1 MPMAMAS
8 MAAWPPYRTVL
19 TGLTGRGD
27 RVEVTILGHR
37 RNSHGPFYLKDKWPV
52 WTGPFEFRKYETG
65 EPQLV
70 PAGLL

>member
-1 MPMAMAS
+1 MRYFIEAGYVS
-8 MAAWPPYRTVL
+8 L
-19 TGLTGRGD
+19 NKKGEELCGD

>member
-1 MPMAMAS
+1 MAPG
-8 MAAWPPYRTVL
+8 PPYRTVL

>member
-1 MPMAMAS
+1 MTCLFS
-8 MAAWPPYRTVL
+8 VEKERL
-19 TGLTGRGD
+19 N